1 MKHIAIAS
9 VVLLAGLG
17 LAGCSAGNSSSFDTG
32 TSGGSALEPASPGGI
47 AAGDAAAPESR
58 DEAALSD
65 RSVITTGY
73 ITVTAET
80 PLEAA
85 SEAIRIVEGVNG
97 RVDGRRE
104 YAPVDGNKGA
114 ATLTLRIPATDLTAT
129 IDKLKGLGEVEEIS
143 ITSTDVTSQVQDVDG
158 RIKALQASVDRL
170 TVLLATATT
179 TADLVQI
186 ESSLSQRQADLESM
200 QSQQRAL
207 GDAVDLATITLSLIS
222 VADAP
227 VDTPDTFLSGLA
239 AGWAAFLAFV
249 SGTLVVVG
257 VMLPWIAFL
266 ALAAAIV
273 LIALRVRRSRKV
285 AAAAG
290 S

>member
-1 MKHIAIAS
+1 MKHTALAS
-9 VVLLAGLG
+9 LVLLVGLG
-17 LAGCSAGNSSSFDTG
+17 LAGCTAGSYESSD
-32 TSGGSALEPASPGGI
+32 SGSPGGSVVEPG
-47 AAGDAAAPESR
+47 APGAVGGGDAGSPEAR
-58 DEAALSD
+58 DEALGN

-85 SEAIRIVEGVNG
+85 TEAIRIVEGVNG
-97 RVDGRRE
+97 RVDGRQE
-104 YAPVDGNKGA
+104 YAPVDGNQGA
-114 ATLTLRIPATDLTAT
+114 ATLTLRIPATVLTAT
-129 IDKLKGLGEVEEIS
+129 VNKLKALGEVEEIS

-170 TVLLATATT
+170 TTLLATATT

-186 ESSLSQRQADLESM
+186 ESSLSQRQAELESM

-227 VDTPDTFLSGLA
+227 ADTPDTFLSGLA
-239 AGWAAFLAFV
+239 AGWAAFLAFL
-249 SGTLVVVG
+249 SGALVVLG
-257 VMLPWIAFL
+257 VMLPWVVFL
-266 ALAAAIV
+266 ALLAAVV
-273 LIALRVRRSRKV
+273 LVVLRVRHTRK
-285 AAAAG
+285 AAA